1 MVSDIGREDGII
13 PRMAVVTPTV
23 IAQVARLARLRL
35 EGPALTQFAAELD
48 EILQYVQRL
57 QAVETER
64 VEPTTHV
71 LPLSNVLR
79 KDAQRPSLPSDAV
92 VALAPAHHASFIA
105 VPKVIGT

>member
-1 MVSDIGREDGII
+1 
-13 PRMAVVTPTV
+13 MAVITPEV

-35 EGPALTQFAAELD
+35 EGSALTQFAAQLD

-57 QAVETER
+57 QAVDTER

-79 KDAQRPSLPSDAV
+79 KDEPRPSLPAEAV
-92 VALAPAHHASFIA
+92 MALAPAQRPPFVA
-105 VPKVIGT
+105 VPKVLET

>member
-1 MVSDIGREDGII
+1 
-13 PRMAVVTPTV
+13 MAVVTPEV

-35 EGPALTQFAAELD
+35 EGPDLTRFAEQLD

-57 QAVETER
+57 RAVDTER

-79 KDAQRPSLPSDAV
+79 KDEPRPSLLTEAV
-92 VALAPAHHASFIA
+92 IALAPARRPPFIA
-105 VPKVIGT
+105 VPKVIET

>member
-1 MVSDIGREDGII
+1 
-13 PRMAVVTPTV
+13 MALVTPEV

-35 EGPALTQFAAELD
+35 EEPALTRFAAQLD

-57 QAVETER
+57 QAVDTER

-79 KDAQRPSLPSDAV
+79 KDEPRPSLPSEAV
-92 VALAPAHHASFIA
+92 IALAPAQRPPFVA
-105 VPKVIGT
+105 VPKVIET